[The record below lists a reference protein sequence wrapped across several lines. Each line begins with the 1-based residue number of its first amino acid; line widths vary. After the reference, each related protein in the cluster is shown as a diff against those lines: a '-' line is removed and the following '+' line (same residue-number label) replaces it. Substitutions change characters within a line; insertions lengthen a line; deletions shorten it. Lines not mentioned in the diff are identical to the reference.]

1 MNTIDIV
8 NDLNVQM
15 TEFIPSKVINK
26 MSFLHQLQCI
36 EWHYNP
42 QVLKKEHRIKTKAQ
56 YDNIISIYE
65 A

>member
-36 EWHYNP
+36 DWHYKVG
-42 QVLKKEHRIKTKAQ
+42 VLKEEHRISTIAQ
-56 YDNIISIYE
+56 YNDIISTYE

>member
-15 TEFIPSKVINK
+15 TEHIPSKVINK

-42 QVLKKEHRIKTKAQ
+42 RVLKEEHRIKTYAQ
-56 YDNIISIYE
+56 YKDILSTYE

>member
-1 MNTIDIV
+1 MNTIDLV

-36 EWHYNP
+36 EWHYKTG
-42 QVLKKEHRIKTKAQ
+42 VLKEEHRLTNVSQ
-56 YDNIISIYE
+56 YNNIISTYE

>member
-1 MNTIDIV
+1 MYTIDLV
-8 NDLNVQM
+8 NDLTLQL
-15 TEFIPSKVINK
+15 TEYIPSRIINK
-26 MSFLHQLQCI
+26 MSWKEQLQCI

-42 QVLKKEHRIKTKAQ
+42 QVLKSEHRIKTKAQ

>member
-1 MNTIDIV
+1 MNTIDLV

-36 EWHYNP
+36 EWHYKAG
-42 QVLKKEHRIKTKAQ
+42 VLKEEHRLTNVSQ
-56 YDNIISIYE
+56 YNNIISTYE

>member
-36 EWHYNP
+36 EWHYKAD
-42 QVLKKEHRIKTKAQ
+42 VLKPMYRLKNRSQ
-56 YDNIISIYE
+56 YDSIISTY